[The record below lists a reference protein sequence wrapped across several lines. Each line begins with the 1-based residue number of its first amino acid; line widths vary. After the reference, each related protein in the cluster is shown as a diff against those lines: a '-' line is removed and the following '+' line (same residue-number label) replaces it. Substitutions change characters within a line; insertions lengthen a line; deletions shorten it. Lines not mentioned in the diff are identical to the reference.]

1 MEAPF
6 VPTRSGKVGK
16 IFWWRYPFQSKTS
29 NDISG
34 PNPCAQLKAQVAQAP
49 FLILE
54 RQFALDFLH
63 SARTKKI
70 NGSGPYILFWACS
83 RGVRVEA
90 LSLCISY
97 CYHPSNSKVPR
108 IATCLSQTMHPLFFP
123 SWPIFASLCTTNQG
137 IRSSNCGKFR
147 GQVFRAF
154 LPFYLQC

>member
-1 MEAPF
+1 M
-6 VPTRSGKVGK
+6 
-16 IFWWRYPFQSKTS
+16 
-29 NDISG
+29 
-34 PNPCAQLKAQVAQAP
+34 AQAP

-108 IATCLSQTMHPLFFP
+108 IATCLSQTMHPVLFFF
-123 SWPIFASLCTTNQG
+123 SWPIFASLCTANYWQASWTGVPG
-137 IRSSNCGKFR
+137 IRALLFAVSTPHSPWEMLCHMHFQANPPILYKLESSYVLF
-147 GQVFRAF
+147 
-154 LPFYLQC
+154 

>member
-1 MEAPF
+1 M
-6 VPTRSGKVGK
+6 
-16 IFWWRYPFQSKTS
+16 
-29 NDISG
+29 
-34 PNPCAQLKAQVAQAP
+34 AQAP

-83 RGVRVEA
+83 RGVRVEG

-108 IATCLSQTMHPLFFP
+108 IATCLSQTMHPLFF
-123 SWPIFASLCTTNQG
+123 FLLAYLCKSLHNKLG
-137 IRSSNCGKFR
+137 DSKLYGKFR

-154 LPFYLQC
+154 WPFYLQCRPHTVPGRCCATCTSTPTPLFGTTWSLPMCFSR